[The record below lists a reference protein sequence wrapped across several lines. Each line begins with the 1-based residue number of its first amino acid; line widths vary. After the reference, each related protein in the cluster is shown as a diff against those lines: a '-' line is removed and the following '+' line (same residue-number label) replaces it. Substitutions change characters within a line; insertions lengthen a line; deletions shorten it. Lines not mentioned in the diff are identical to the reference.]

1 MWPHPQETADLVTVT
16 EEILNGKLHF
26 LYSAVFLRTSL
37 DDCFWDILGDFL
49 RYYQLPLLK
58 LVSLVWHSKF
68 YLNQMPHRSSHP
80 EIIYI
85 KRNVLKS
92 FSKFTGKQL
101 WWRHFFYRSD
111 LVLQLYLKKNL
122 HRRCFHEIFTKLSR
136 IAIL

>member
-1 MWPHPQETADLVTVT
+1 MWPNPQETADLVTVT

-101 WWRHFFYRSD
+101 WWRHFFLPKWPSLATLFEKESASQVFSWDFY
-111 LVLQLYLKKNL
+111 K
-122 HRRCFHEIFTKLSR
+122 I
-136 IAIL
+136 I